1 MSAAM
6 FMEKRGKCGEEN
18 VPASAVAAIIAR
30 LRVLRCKS
38 PLSSAGGCDPLA
50 GCRSHRQMGPERSPR
65 SRRGRSTVSFPKR
78 SCFARSCS
86 KLEIVIHPSGRL
98 ARGEDTKWTKSR

>member
-6 FMEKRGKCGEEN
+6 FMERRGKCGEEN
-18 VPASAVAAIIAR
+18 EPASAVAAIIAR

-50 GCRSHRQMGPERSPR
+50 GCRSHRQMGPERSAR
-65 SRRGRSTVSFPKR
+65 SRPGRSTVSFPKR